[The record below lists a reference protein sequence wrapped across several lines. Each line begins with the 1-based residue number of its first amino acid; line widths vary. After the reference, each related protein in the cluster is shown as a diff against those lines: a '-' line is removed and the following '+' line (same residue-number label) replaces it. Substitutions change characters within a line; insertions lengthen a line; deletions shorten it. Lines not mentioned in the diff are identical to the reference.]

1 MPSYMQHIVRY
12 AAHMHIDPLS
22 LDTFQG
28 IVKQANVE
36 TEEEMLVAF
45 FVAVK
50 FEEIYYPMWAD
61 VADALGK
68 SYLTKAIMQNMERN
82 LLHKLGFLIP
92 YHTPIRGWVNSFL
105 EGQPLPLAAKKLM
118 YAVLYAGI
126 ANMYTGE
133 QWFDIYLN
141 TINKQPVPLQLVSLL
156 SSKRV
161 MADTP
166 FTAFPQRLKRKMDCD
181 A

>member
-1 MPSYMQHIVRY
+1 MPRYMQHIVRY
-12 AAHMHIDPLS
+12 AAHMDIDPLS

-28 IVKQANVE
+28 IVKKANVE
-36 TEEEMLVAF
+36 TEDEMLVAF
-45 FVAVK
+45 FVAIK

-68 SYLTKAIMQNMERN
+68 SYITKATMESMERN
-82 LLHKLGFLIP
+82 LLYKLSFIIP
-92 YHTPIRGWVNSFL
+92 YHTPIREWVNSFP
-105 EGQPLPLAAKKLM
+105 EAQPLPLAAKKLM

-141 TINKQPVPLQLVSLL
+141 AINKQPVPLQLVFLL

-166 FTAFPQRLKRKMDCD
+166 FTAFPRRLKRKMDCD